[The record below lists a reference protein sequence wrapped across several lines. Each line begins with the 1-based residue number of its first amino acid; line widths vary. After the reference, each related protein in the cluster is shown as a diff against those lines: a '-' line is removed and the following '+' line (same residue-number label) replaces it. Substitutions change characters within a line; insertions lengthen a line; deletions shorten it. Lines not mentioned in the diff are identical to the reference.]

1 MRYVFEEYE
10 LDDRRY
16 ELRYA
21 GKAVKLEPQV
31 FNVLAYLIQ
40 HRDRVVTKEEL
51 FAQLWPGRFISEAT
65 LTSRLTA
72 ARRAIGDRGR
82 EQRLIQTVHGRGYRF
97 IAAVEECHEQL
108 AASLLSAPSLT
119 PASPRAGTSWP
130 EASAGQLEERTT
142 PAVPA
147 MPAIHAVGREA
158 ELAQL
163 HRWLQRALGGTRQ
176 VVFVTGEAGLGKTT
190 LVEAFLHELGDAGA
204 LWIGRGQCIEHYGV
218 GEAYLPILEAL
229 GRLCQRPR
237 GQGLIALLMRQAAT
251 WVVQMPWL
259 ITDAELET
267 LQRRAVGATQERMLR
282 ELGGAIAA
290 WTVEQPLVLVL
301 EDLHWSDPSILDLLA
316 WLARQ
321 PESAHLLVLGTY
333 RPADVRLP
341 AHPLHTVV
349 YELKMHRS
357 CGELPLTLLTEAAV
371 AEYVTTRFPGTA
383 PPTGLARLVH
393 RRTEGNPLFI
403 VAVVDAWET
412 EGWLEV
418 VEGTQSLRMELDE
431 LAQACGR
438 GGQIE
443 AGLCALE
450 EALAAADRHAE
461 RFYEAD
467 LQRLKGELLLRKCG
481 GAGFTTGHV
490 AGAGAGG
497 QSTPR
502 LEAEAC
508 FEKALDIARRQ
519 GAKSLELRAAMSLS
533 RLWQHQG
540 ERDKARALLAPI
552 YAWFTE
558 GFDTADLQEAE
569 ALLGELS

>member
-31 FNVLAYLIQ
+31 VNMLAYLIQ
-40 HRDRVVTKEEL
+40 HRDRVVTQEEL

-108 AASLLSAPSLT
+108 AAGLLSAPSLT
-119 PASPRAGTSWP
+119 PASSKAGASRP
-130 EASAGQLEERTT
+130 EASAGQ
-142 PAVPA
+142 
-147 MPAIHAVGREA
+147 
-158 ELAQL
+158 
-163 HRWLQRALGGTRQ
+163 
-176 VVFVTGEAGLGKTT
+176 
-190 LVEAFLHELGDAGA
+190 
-204 LWIGRGQCIEHYGV
+204 
-218 GEAYLPILEAL
+218 
-229 GRLCQRPR
+229 
-237 GQGLIALLMRQAAT
+237 
-251 WVVQMPWL
+251 
-259 ITDAELET
+259 
-267 LQRRAVGATQERMLR
+267 
-282 ELGGAIAA
+282 
-290 WTVEQPLVLVL
+290 
-301 EDLHWSDPSILDLLA
+301 
-316 WLARQ
+316 
-321 PESAHLLVLGTY
+321 
-333 RPADVRLP
+333 
-341 AHPLHTVV
+341 
-349 YELKMHRS
+349 
-357 CGELPLTLLTEAAV
+357 
-371 AEYVTTRFPGTA
+371 
-383 PPTGLARLVH
+383 
-393 RRTEGNPLFI
+393 
-403 VAVVDAWET
+403 
-412 EGWLEV
+412 
-418 VEGTQSLRMELDE
+418 
-431 LAQACGR
+431 
-438 GGQIE
+438 
-443 AGLCALE
+443 
-450 EALAAADRHAE
+450 AE

-467 LQRLKGELLLRKCG
+467 LQRLKGELLLRKYG
-481 GAGFTTGHV
+481 GAGFTTGHA

-558 GFDTADLQEAE
+558 GFDTANLQEAE